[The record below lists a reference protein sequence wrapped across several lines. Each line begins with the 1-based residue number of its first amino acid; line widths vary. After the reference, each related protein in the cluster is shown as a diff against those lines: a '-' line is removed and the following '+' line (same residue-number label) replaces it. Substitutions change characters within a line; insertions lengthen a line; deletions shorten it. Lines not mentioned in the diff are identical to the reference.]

1 MEADE
6 AGDDGEAQRD
16 EESGSGGSPVTACS
30 TMVVE
35 GGL

>member
-6 AGDDGEAQRD
+6 AGNEGEAQID
-16 EESGSGGSPVTACS
+16 EGSGSGRSPVTACS
-30 TMVVE
+30 KMVVE